1 MTPKPYCT
9 TLQKT
14 EVKSATLSYMDVLG
28 DLPID
33 VKRLYWIYNVS
44 ERSERG
50 NHAHFNSDRVMVCM
64 KGLVKVVI
72 ENSSGEKFDFILDDP
87 SKVLFFPKGHWIN
100 LALSENSIL
109 LVASSCAF
117 KEDVLITDY
126 LEFKKTSLHQ
136 PLLN

>member
-1 MTPKPYCT
+1 MISKPYCT
-9 TLQKT
+9 ILQKT

-44 ERSERG
+44 EGSERG
-50 NHAHFNSDRVMVCM
+50 NHAHANSDRVIVCM
-64 KGLVKVVI
+64 KGIVNAVI

-87 SKVLFFPKGHWIN
+87 SKILFFPKWHWIN

-126 LEFKKTSLHQ
+126 LEFKKTSWRQ